1 MSNTDEALKIWSAI
15 RPMIDH
21 EIDVKTR
28 SCVRAR
34 KMTVK
39 SETLGMPEEAEQ
51 ETPAQ
56 SVEPMTRSVTESV
69 TSDETEEDPQD
80 IRVGVADPY
89 GDEVVVPSCSQM
101 SNVQVGDPVWV
112 YWYMNNASTMHVA
125 LHGNG
130 MQGNADTERLQ
141 TMLEKEISDRMEAD
155 DGLYAY
161 IDATASALRV
171 EFSDGLGSLR
181 SYVEYTASS
190 LNLQFVD
197 QLNSLRSYV
206 EITASHL
213 QLQFT
218 DDLNSLRSYLEFTAS
233 HLQIQ
238 FTDDLNSLRSYLEF
252 TASHLQIQFYD
263 DMNSLRSYL
272 EMTASHLQIQFYDD
286 INSLRSYVELT
297 ASHLQVQFA
306 DDINSLRSYVELTA
320 EHLQI
325 QFVNDV
331 DSLRSYVEL
340 TASHLQVQFTDDIN
354 SLRSYVELT
363 ASHLQVQFEN
373 DVESLRTYVD
383 IQAGKIEMYSA
394 ATADNASILRQ
405 AGFTLDPDGIL
416 MYANTGDNALGT
428 QYIQSAKEIVTYVR
442 WKQDNPDGTRD
453 QYENYIAQNAGG
465 IVMSYVAPN
474 GIKNLINMSTDG
486 VLIQANKVNLSS
498 YLGKSEV
505 VITDDS
511 ITIGSQ
517 SISLEGYV
525 KAEYLEANYLS
536 AEQIRTTTIQTAG
549 IGTGNII
556 ASGYVVAGSYVNAGS
571 DIQIAGTSLKGA
583 INTLG
588 PAASSGGQITI
599 PYTTFGGA
607 TGSVNFNIAD
617 TQFYIDGVSAAVN
630 SVSVVKNSWDGGIIT
645 FTTSAGTGA
654 SKSVQLSQGQVTWGS
669 GEAEN
674 VASVPIKDGQG
685 STGYTVRINAA
696 TRYDAGH
703 AAGYSAGY
711 ESGWKAACDAIS
723 LNNNVISGPDKNTV
737 DSTITLYTVTT
748 SAAIVGPSN
757 PAPHTAY
764 AVARAYA
771 YINGDQVDYDTASNT
786 VDISQ
791 WS

>member
-56 SVEPMTRSVTESV
+56 SVAHLTRSVTESV
-69 TSDETEEDPQD
+69 TIDETEEDPQD

-197 QLNSLRSYV
+197 QINSLRSYV

-405 AGFTLDPDGIL
+405 AGFSLDPDGIL

-465 IVMSYVAPN
+465 IVMSYVSPN
-474 GIKNLINMSTDG
+474 NIVSLINLSNGAITIHSDLINLEGLVTADELETELANIGAAIADG
-486 VLIQANKVNLSS
+486 IVTSDLQADDAYITRLNVNNTNATWQYPTLGSVTLSNRVLANGSINLSHS
-498 YLGKSEV
+498 HGITFSESNGV
-505 VITDDS
+505 VTA
-511 ITIGSQ
+511 TIG
-517 SISLEGYV
+517 
-525 KAEYLEANYLS
+525 AA
-536 AEQIRTTTIQTAG
+536 QTAD
-549 IGTGNII
+549 GT
-556 ASGYVVAGSYVNAGS
+556 A
-571 DIQIAGTSLKGA
+571 
-583 INTLG
+583 
-588 PAASSGGQITI
+588 
-599 PYTTFGGA
+599 
-607 TGSVNFNIAD
+607 NFNIAD

-711 ESGWKAACDAIS
+711 EAGWKAACDAIS

-737 DSTITLYTVTT
+737 DSTITLYTVTA